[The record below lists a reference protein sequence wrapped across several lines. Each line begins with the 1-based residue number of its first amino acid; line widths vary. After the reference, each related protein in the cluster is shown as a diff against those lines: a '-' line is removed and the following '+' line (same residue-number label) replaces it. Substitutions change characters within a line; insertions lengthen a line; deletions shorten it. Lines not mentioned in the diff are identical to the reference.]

1 MSYTTFEYGSPE
13 FSSGHISAD
22 EPLDISLTLTNTG
35 SRAGV
40 EIVQL
45 YIRDC
50 LASLARPVKE
60 LKNYRRV
67 SLQPGE
73 SKRVE
78 FTLTADDLK
87 FYNSE
92 LELVYEPG
100 DFEIMTGPDSGHLSV
115 RLIKGI

>member
-13 FSSGHISAD
+13 FSSDRISAD
-22 EPLDISLTLTNTG
+22 KPVKISLTVTNTG
-35 SRAGV
+35 NRAGV

-45 YIRDC
+45 YIHDC

-60 LKNYRRV
+60 LKNYRRI

-73 SKRVE
+73 SKKVE
-78 FTLTADDLK
+78 FTLTTDEPK
-87 FYNSE
+87 FYNSD

-100 DFEIMTGPDSGHLSV
+100 DFEIMTGPDSGHLTV
-115 RLIKGI
+115 KLIKGI